1 MALYAIG
8 VDVGGTSVKAGLVDD
23 QGAVLDVLVRPTPST
38 SAVRVAETI
47 AGCVSTLQARA
58 AERGTEVAAVGLGAA
73 GFIDSAR
80 ATVLFAPN
88 LAWRDEPLRNAVSGR
103 VGLPVV
109 VENDSN
115 VMAWGEYRYG
125 AGRGVEDLVC
135 VTIGTGIGG
144 GIVQNGRL
152 TRGAYGIAG
161 EFGHLRVIPDGR
173 RCGCGNRGCWEQ
185 YCSARALV
193 REARDL
199 ALVSPTTAGRML
211 ELSGDEIE
219 NITGEI
225 ITRAGEEGDE
235 AALDCFEQVGGWLG
249 IGLAQVAATLD
260 PARFV
265 IGGGVVGAGDLLLEP
280 ARAAY
285 ARALTG
291 HGHRPVAEIVAA
303 SLGNTAGIVGAA
315 DLARR
320 A

>member
-1 MALYAIG
+1 MSAVQYAIG
-8 VDVGGTSVKAGLVDD
+8 VDVGGTAVKAGLVDEAGNVVVA
-23 QGAVLDVLVRPTPST
+23 QTRPTPST
-38 SAVRVAETI
+38 SARRVAEVI
-47 AGCVSTLQARA
+47 STSVETLRDKAD
-58 AERGTEVAAVGLGAA
+58 GDVVAVGLGAA
-73 GFIDSAR
+73 GFVDSDR

-88 LAWRDEPLRNAVSGR
+88 LAWRDEPLKDAVALR
-103 VGLPVV
+103 TGLPVV
-109 VENDSN
+109 VENDAN
-115 VMAWGEYRYG
+115 AMAWGEYRFG

-144 GIVQNGRL
+144 GVVLGGRL
-152 TRGAYGIAG
+152 VRGAFGVAG
-161 EFGHLRVIPDGR
+161 EFGHLRVIPGGR

-199 ALVSPTTAGRML
+199 ALVAPLAAGRML
-211 ELSGDEIE
+211 ELADDELD

-225 ITRAGEEGDE
+225 VTTAAREDDA

-249 IGLAQVAATLD
+249 QGLADVAAMLD

-265 IGGGVVGAGDLLLEP
+265 IGGGVVAAGDLLLGP
-280 ARAAY
+280 ARQSY

-291 HGHRPVAEIVAA
+291 HGYRPLADVVPAL
-303 SLGNTAGIVGAA
+303 LGNNAGIVGAA

-320 A
+320 G

>member
-1 MALYAIG
+1 MYAVG
-8 VDVGGTSVKAGLVDD
+8 VDVGGTAVKAGLVDEA
-23 QGAVLDVLVRPTPST
+23 GVVLESTTAPTPST
-38 SAVRVAETI
+38 SATKVAETI
-47 AGCVSTLQARA
+47 ATVVSALLKRA
-58 AERGTEVAAVGLGAA
+58 AELGVEVGAVGLGAA
-73 GFIDSAR
+73 GFVDADR

-88 LAWRDEPLRNAVSGR
+88 LAWREEPLRDAVADR

-109 VENDSN
+109 VENDAN
-115 VMAWGEYRYG
+115 AMAWGEYRYG

-152 TRGAYGIAG
+152 TRGAYGVAG

-199 ALVSPTTAGRML
+199 ALVAPAAAGLLL
-211 ELSGDEIE
+211 ELADDEID

-225 ITRAGEEGDE
+225 VTAAAAAGDP
-235 AALDCFEQVGGWLG
+235 AALDCFAQIGGWLG
-249 IGLAQVAATLD
+249 VGLAQVAALLD
-260 PARFV
+260 PARCV
-265 IGGGVVGAGDLLLEP
+265 VGGGVIAAGDLLLGP

-285 ARALTG
+285 AQALTG
-291 HGHRPVAEIVAA
+291 HGHRPLAEIVPA
-303 SLGNTAGIVGAA
+303 SLGNLAGIVGAA
-315 DLARR
+315 DLARLS
-320 A
+320 